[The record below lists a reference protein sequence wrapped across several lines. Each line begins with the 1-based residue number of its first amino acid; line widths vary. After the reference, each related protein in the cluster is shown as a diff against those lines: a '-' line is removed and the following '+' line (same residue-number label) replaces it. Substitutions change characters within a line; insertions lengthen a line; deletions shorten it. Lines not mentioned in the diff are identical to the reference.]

1 MARDSQRD
9 MTADDG
15 VMRLARRYSTAI
27 VLFHHAVAEALGLG
41 PTDHKCLELLR
52 ERGAMTGSQLAAVTG
67 LTTGAISGVV
77 ARLERGGFVRRTPDP
92 DDARKQILRPVA
104 RRVDDIQQ
112 VLAPFRQDYAR
123 ILQDFNAQQMKAIVA
138 FLDHG
143 ATTAL
148 RHAALLR
155 AHAAATGKTAQGE
168 GALA

>member
-1 MARDSQRD
+1 MARNPKREV
-9 MTADDG
+9 MTDDD

-52 ERGAMTGSQLAAVTG
+52 ERGAMTGSQLAATTG

-92 DDARKQILRPVA
+92 QDARKQILRPVA
-104 RRVDDIQQ
+104 RRIDDIQQ
-112 VLAPFRQDYAR
+112 VLAPFRDDYAR
-123 ILQDFNAQQMKAIVA
+123 VLQDFNAQQVKAIMA

-143 ATTAL
+143 ATVAL

-155 AHAAATGKTAQGE
+155 ANAQAVGTTAAGE
-168 GALA
+168 EALA